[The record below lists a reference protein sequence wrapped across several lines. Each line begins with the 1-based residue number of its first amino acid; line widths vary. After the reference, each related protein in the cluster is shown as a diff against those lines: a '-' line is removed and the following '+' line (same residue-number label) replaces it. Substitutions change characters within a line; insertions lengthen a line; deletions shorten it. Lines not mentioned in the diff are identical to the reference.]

1 MSLILRIPWKSDIQT
16 CSEILEENAYKIILR
31 SICIKH
37 RSFDDKWMN
46 QTNKCPSKWYG
57 LMMELVNK
65 GIYSSNRR
73 EHTTMALHCLY
84 NGIQIEFSGSTARKE
99 FLDIARRVLAQLES
113 KFSNRYLHD
122 VKVYE
127 YKKPVQYHGV
137 INEKVY
143 LIQHQCHGI
152 MQNMPLPDCIQ
163 VPEIDYNF
171 PMQRKSN
178 LLHKQN

>member
-1 MSLILRIPWKSDIQT
+1 MSLILRIPWKYDIRT
-16 CSEILEENAYKIILR
+16 CNEILEENAYKIILH

-37 RSFDDKWMN
+37 RSFDNNWIN
-46 QTNKCPSKWYG
+46 QANNCPPKWYG
-57 LMMELVNK
+57 LMVELVNK

-84 NGIQIEFSGSTARKE
+84 NGIQIELSGPTERKE
-99 FLDIARRVLAQLES
+99 FLETAKRALIQLES

-122 VKVYE
+122 IRVYE
-127 YKKPVQYHGV
+127 YKKPVRRLGV

-143 LIQHQCHGI
+143 LIQYQCQNI
-152 MQNMPLPDCIQ
+152 IQNMLSQECTP

-171 PMQRKSN
+171 PMQRKYN
-178 LLHKQN
+178 LCE